1 MVTTDEDPAGHQS
14 QGPHYISTLRDR
26 KFRVR
31 PPNNPIDD
39 DPPPDSIVLDTKAYL
54 DDRTNSYTADG
65 HTAAGHPIKVTFWI
79 ARPPLVSYF
88 TVHFPGL
95 PTPALAKLPRV
106 LCTDGDLV
114 LLRVAICPRHLLS
127 LPQYNDYIIYRA
139 GFRKLQVLPPHPTRL
154 FSDLEVGLLRC
165 RGNDNNDDSFFFFVA
180 ALSSA
185 FRRGNY
191 ELDLFDSRTCTWS
204 TKPMGVKSSQ
214 KQSYSF
220 SCPTKVIAIGGERG
234 SVAWVDL
241 CQGIL
246 ICDLLTSDDDDTLRY
261 IRLPLLLAT
270 NKMRR
275 GASCDRDI
283 AISSNGNIKYV
294 EMCIHAQPGSCVAFG
309 STYISQDWE
318 AAAWTWMDSDK
329 SWHMDFRLKAS
340 ETLVDKSHYEL
351 LPSLIHRDEDTETMP
366 LLSRLHTGHPALSLH
381 DDDVVYIM
389 AKVDHRD
396 QKAWML
402 AFDMRN
408 NTVRAVADFK
418 SGRTASGFRFTYLQS
433 QISKHLAN
441 K

>member
-1 MVTTDEDPAGHQS
+1 MATTDEDPDVYQS

-26 KFRVR
+26 KFRIR
-31 PPNNPIDD
+31 PPSNPIDD

-54 DDRTNSYTADG
+54 DDRTNSSTADG
-65 HTAAGHPIKVTFWI
+65 YTAAGHRIKVTFWI
-79 ARPPLVSYF
+79 ARPPRVSYF

-95 PTPALAKLPRV
+95 PTPALLAELPRV

-127 LPQYNDYIIYRA
+127 LPQHNDYIVYRA
-139 GFRKLQVLPPHPTRL
+139 GVRKLQVLPPHPTRL

-165 RGNDNNDDSFFFFVA
+165 RCNGNNDADDTFFFFVA
-180 ALSSA
+180 ALSSG
-185 FRRGNY
+185 FRRGSY
-191 ELDLFDSRTCTWS
+191 ELDLFDSRTCAWS
-204 TKPMGVKSSQ
+204 TKTMDVEPSQ

-241 CQGIL
+241 CQGVL
-246 ICDLLTSDDDDTLRY
+246 ICDLVTSDDDDTLRY
-261 IRLPLLLAT
+261 IRLPLLLAP

-283 AISSNGNIKYV
+283 AISNGNIKYF
-294 EMCIHAQPGSCVAFG
+294 EMCVHAQPGSCDG
-309 STYISQDWE
+309 KTYISQDWE
-318 AAAWTWMDSDK
+318 AAAWRWVDSEK
-329 SWHMDFRLKAS
+329 SWHMDFKFKAS
-340 ETLVDKSHYEL
+340 ETLVDKSYYEL
-351 LPSLIHRDEDTETMP
+351 LPRRDEDTETMP
-366 LLSRLHTGHPALSLH
+366 VLSRLHTGHPALSLH
-381 DDDVVYIM
+381 DDDIVYIM

-402 AFDMRN
+402 AVDMRN
-408 NTVRAVADFK
+408 NTVRAVADFT

-433 QISKHLAN
+433 EISKHLTR